1 MDDLTPETL
10 RHLLEMESFVFI
22 GAHKLQ
28 PRLKEYA
35 LAWETQVASL
45 TARLERL
52 EAENKAL
59 RGNTSKSV
67 LRRLEQCGILAAEE
81 VKP

>member
-1 MDDLTPETL
+1 MADSDRQVTHWPECWRDRKHWQCAVAKVERLEAKLADL
-10 RHLLEMESFVFI
+10 R
-22 GAHKLQ
+22 
-28 PRLKEYA
+28 
-35 LAWETQVASL
+35 
-45 TARLERL
+45 ARLERL